1 MPQVKEILRYY
12 LHFVK
17 PKYNLCRHVIFFI
30 IANQGLKFFSVNFNP
45 EAITRGF
52 SKNDSANIENI
63 CMGVSIIVNTIF
75 SRFISKDNVYK
86 FLLYLYIAQLLLST
100 GIYFVDSFEYHAVF
114 FTLFF
119 ISLISYM
126 RFLLSSTIINGFG
139 NSSLPGLCL
148 TTLASFSNFG
158 NNAYIQLKAYDK
170 FGYYWAVG
178 GGLVI
183 AWIFAI
189 FMNKFIKWIR

>member
-1 MPQVKEILRYY
+1 
-12 LHFVK
+12 
-17 PKYNLCRHVIFFI
+17 
-30 IANQGLKFFSVNFNP
+30 
-45 EAITRGF
+45 
-52 SKNDSANIENI
+52 
-63 CMGVSIIVNTIF
+63 MGVSIIVNTIF
-75 SRFISKDNVYK
+75 SRFLSKENIYK
-86 FLLYLYIAQLLLST
+86 FLIYLYIVQLVLST
-100 GIYFVDSFEYHAVF
+100 GIYLLDSFEYHTVF

-119 ISLISYM
+119 ISIISYM

-158 NNAYIQLKAYDK
+158 NNTYIQLKAYDL

-183 AWIFAI
+183 AWIYAI
-189 FMNKFIKWIR
+189 FMKKFI

>member
-1 MPQVKEILRYY
+1 
-12 LHFVK
+12 
-17 PKYNLCRHVIFFI
+17 
-30 IANQGLKFFSVNFNP
+30 
-45 EAITRGF
+45 
-52 SKNDSANIENI
+52 
-63 CMGVSIIVNTIF
+63 MGVSIIVNTIV
-75 SRFISKDNVYK
+75 SRFLTKDNVYK
-86 FLLYLYIAQLLLST
+86 FMFYLYIIQLVLST
-100 GIYFVDSFEYHAVF
+100 GIYFLDSFEYYTIF

-158 NNAYIQLKAYDK
+158 NNTYIQLKAYDL

-178 GGLVI
+178 GGLLV

-189 FMNKFIKWIR
+189 FMRKFIKWMQ

>member
-1 MPQVKEILRYY
+1 
-12 LHFVK
+12 
-17 PKYNLCRHVIFFI
+17 
-30 IANQGLKFFSVNFNP
+30 
-45 EAITRGF
+45 
-52 SKNDSANIENI
+52 
-63 CMGVSIIVNTIF
+63 MGVSIIVNTIV
-75 SRFISKDNVYK
+75 SRFLTKDNVYK
-86 FLLYLYIAQLLLST
+86 FMFYLYIIQLVLST
-100 GIYFVDSFEYHAVF
+100 GIYLLDSFEYHAVF

-126 RFLLSSTIINGFG
+126 RFLLKSTIINGFG

-158 NNAYIQLKAYDK
+158 NNTYIQLKAYDL

-178 GGLVI
+178 GGLLV

-189 FMNKFIKWIR
+189 FMKKFIKWIQ

>member
-1 MPQVKEILRYY
+1 
-12 LHFVK
+12 
-17 PKYNLCRHVIFFI
+17 
-30 IANQGLKFFSVNFNP
+30 
-45 EAITRGF
+45 
-52 SKNDSANIENI
+52 
-63 CMGVSIIVNTIF
+63 MGVSIIVNTIV
-75 SRFISKDNVYK
+75 SRFLTKDNVYK
-86 FLLYLYIAQLLLST
+86 FMFYLYIIQLVLST
-100 GIYFVDSFEYHAVF
+100 GIYFLDSFEYYTIF

-158 NNAYIQLKAYDK
+158 NNAYIQLKAYDL

-178 GGLVI
+178 GGLLV

-189 FMNKFIKWIR
+189 FMRKFIKWMQ